1 MRPEPPGHD
10 AAAPAGSARGEPLPA
25 PAQSLSQSQSQS
37 QSQSESPSQA
47 QAQAQAQAQS
57 SSSGAATVP
66 AAPGVSDAAGRRESE
81 ASAGAIVLEVE
92 HETLYRYRGS
102 VELAQHIAFL
112 RPRDDATQRLLDHRL
127 QIEPPPSQLR
137 SDLDAF
143 GNVRTLFALNAP
155 HESLRVVA
163 RSRVRVAPP
172 KAPPSPALDWQA
184 ARERWRYVAGRAP
197 DAAAEFAFAS
207 PLLPQHP
214 ALRAWAEPSFPP
226 GRPLDEAALDLMHRL
241 HRDFAY
247 VPDSTEVDTPVLE
260 VLLQRRGVCQ
270 DFAQLLIAG
279 LRAMGLAARY
289 VSGYLLTEPPPGQPR
304 LQGADASHAWAALAL
319 PGADGAAATWLEL
332 DPTNDCVAAAAH
344 VRLAV
349 GRDYGDV
356 PPLRGVIR
364 GGGRHRLE
372 VRVSTR
378 PAD

>member
-1 MRPEPPGHD
+1 M
-10 AAAPAGSARGEPLPA
+10 
-25 PAQSLSQSQSQS
+25 
-37 QSQSESPSQA
+37 
-47 QAQAQAQAQS
+47 
-57 SSSGAATVP
+57 
-66 AAPGVSDAAGRRESE
+66 
-81 ASAGAIVLEVE
+81 VLEVE
-92 HETLYRYRGS
+92 HETLYRYHGS

-112 RPRDDATQRLLDHRL
+112 RPRDDAAQRLLDFRL

-163 RSRVRVAPP
+163 RSRVRVSPPEALPPAP
-172 KAPPSPALDWQA
+172 AWEA
-184 ARERWRYVAGRAP
+184 ARGRWRYVAGRAP
-197 DAAAEFAFAS
+197 DPAAEFAFAS

-241 HRDFAY
+241 HRDFDY

-319 PGADGAAATWLEL
+319 PGADGAPAGWLEL

>member
-1 MRPEPPGHD
+1 
-10 AAAPAGSARGEPLPA
+10 
-25 PAQSLSQSQSQS
+25 
-37 QSQSESPSQA
+37 
-47 QAQAQAQAQS
+47 
-57 SSSGAATVP
+57 VP
-66 AAPGVSDAAGRRESE
+66 AAPGVSGTAGRR
-81 ASAGAIVLEVE
+81 APDAAAAMVLEVE
-92 HETLYRYRGS
+92 HETLYRYHGS

-112 RPRDDATQRLLDHRL
+112 RPRDDAAQRLLDFRL

-163 RSRVRVAPP
+163 RSRVRVSPPEALPPAP
-172 KAPPSPALDWQA
+172 AWEA
-184 ARERWRYVAGRAP
+184 ARGRWRYVAGRAP
-197 DAAAEFAFAS
+197 DPAAEFAFAS

-241 HRDFAY
+241 HRDFDY

-319 PGADGAAATWLEL
+319 PGADGAPAGWLEL

-364 GGGRHRLE
+364 GGGRHRLQ

>member
-1 MRPEPPGHD
+1 M
-10 AAAPAGSARGEPLPA
+10 
-25 PAQSLSQSQSQS
+25 
-37 QSQSESPSQA
+37 
-47 QAQAQAQAQS
+47 
-57 SSSGAATVP
+57 
-66 AAPGVSDAAGRRESE
+66 AAPGVPDAAGRRE
-81 ASAGAIVLEVE
+81 ADAAAGAAAIVLEVE
-92 HETLYRYRGS
+92 HETLYRYHGS

-112 RPRDDATQRLLDHRL
+112 RPRDDATQQLLDFRL
-127 QIEPPPSQLR
+127 GIDPPPAHLR
-137 SDLDAF
+137 SDRDAF

-155 HESLRVVA
+155 HRSLRVTA
-163 RSRVRVAPP
+163 RSRVRVTPAEG
-172 KAPPSPALDWQA
+172 PSPTPPWEA
-184 ARERWRYVAGRAP
+184 ARDRWRYVARRAP

-207 PLLPQHP
+207 PLLPRHP

-226 GRPLDEAALDLMHRL
+226 GRPLHAAALDLMHRL

-247 VPDSTEVDTPVLE
+247 VPDSTDVDTPVLE
-260 VLLQRRGVCQ
+260 VLLRRRGVCQ
-270 DFAQLLIAG
+270 DFAHLLIAG

-319 PGADGAAATWLEL
+319 PGTDGAPVDWLEL